1 MSTIDCILTYMAG
14 GGEVS
19 IFQGVRGAGRSWY
32 LAAMQRKCQNWLTL
46 FVVLPQIGKKKL
58 QTNERMRKTAIKN
71 RNKKNKEQRT
81 CVRCSLACTLPQ
93 VLRQTE

>member
-32 LAAMQRKCQNWLTL
+32 LAPMQRKCQNWLTL
-46 FVVLPQIGKKKL
+46 FVVLPRIGKKKL

-71 RNKKNKEQRT
+71 RNKKTKSSE
-81 CVRCSLACTLPQ
+81 LAFAAPWLVPSPGTSPN
-93 VLRQTE
+93 